1 MNAEITTLVRDHEFS
16 AIIGMLD
23 FERVTPQ
30 KVRINAEFKSEN
42 FIDYV
47 EIINFIEEFYG
58 EQKFQSVEDSASQ
71 TAQALK
77 AKFPSLTALNFEIL
91 KTEIIK
97 NALVGA
103 KIEIVY

>member
-1 MNAEITTLVRDHEFS
+1 MNAKITTLVRDHEFS

-23 FERVTPQ
+23 FERITPQ

-47 EIINFIEEFYG
+47 EVINFIEEFYG
-58 EQKFQSVEDSASQ
+58 EQKFQSVEDSVSR

-77 AKFPSLTALNFEIL
+77 VKFPSSSGTPLQKREKRKVSCHAGWQQEIR
-91 KTEIIK
+91 
-97 NALVGA
+97 
-103 KIEIVY
+103 

>member
-1 MNAEITTLVRDHEFS
+1 MNAKITTLVRDHEFS

-30 KVRINAEFKSEN
+30 KIRINAEFKSEN

-47 EIINFIEEFYG
+47 EVVNFIEEFYG
-58 EQKFQSVEDSASQ
+58 EQKFQSIENSVSR

>member
-1 MNAEITTLVRDHEFS
+1 MNAKITTLVRDHEFS

-30 KVRINAEFKSEN
+30 KIRINAEFKSEN

-47 EIINFIEEFYG
+47 EVVNFIEEFYG